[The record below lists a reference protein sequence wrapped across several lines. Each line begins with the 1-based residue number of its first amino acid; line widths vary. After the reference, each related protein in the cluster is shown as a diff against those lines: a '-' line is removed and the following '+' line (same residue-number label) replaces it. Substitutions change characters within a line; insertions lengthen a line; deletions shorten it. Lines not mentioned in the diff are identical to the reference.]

1 MSKIPTALSP
11 GEEAFALQL
20 VAYKISFEREFLFA
34 AEIGR
39 KFRADFAFPD
49 ARLLV
54 EIEGG
59 SFTNGRHNRGY
70 GFELDLE
77 KYNIATYLGWRL
89 LRFSTG
95 MVMGGVPI
103 QNVRRILAGVKPW
116 ERMPE

>member
-1 MSKIPTALSP
+1 MKTKIPKALSP
-11 GEEAFALQL
+11 GEEQL
-20 VAYKISFEREFLFA
+20 AVHLRCYGIPYEREYLFA

-59 SFTNGRHNRGY
+59 TWSNGRHSRGY
-70 GFELDLE
+70 GFELDCE

-89 LRFSTG
+89 LRYSTD
-95 MVMGGVPI
+95 MVTGGGAI
-103 QNVRRILAGVKPW
+103 QNIRHLLAGVKPW
-116 ERMPE
+116 EPLP

>member
-11 GEEAFALQL
+11 GEEAFALHL
-20 VAYKISFEREFLFA
+20 VAYKIAFEREFLFA

-49 ARLLV
+49 AMLLV

-70 GFELDLE
+70 GFELDCE
-77 KYNIATYLGWRL
+77 KYNIATLMQWRL
-89 LRFSTG
+89 FRFSTD
-95 MVMGGVPI
+95 MVMRGEAIDIVL
-103 QNVRRILAGVKPW
+103 QALRQDVK
-116 ERMPE
+116 